1 MKKSKIILII
11 VLSFVVIA
19 CAVAFVICNA
29 NNMIWVIPTDSM
41 APTINSGDAILCKP
55 VNNSEQL
62 RNGDIITYRAI
73 RQGEQ
78 DLSIGI
84 IQSIYD
90 LGNGQ
95 FAYEVMDCYYA
106 DSYLTTVV
114 QHGEISGQFVGV
126 IYNNTIGIVILLVI
140 VLAVGVLLIR
150 RRRNK
155 KMLAAKQNDADSP
168 ENYAQVGV
176 PNSAELMQYK
186 ELLDMGAITP
196 EEFEAK
202 KKELLGL

>member
-19 CAVAFVICNA
+19 CAVTFVICNA
-29 NNMIWVIPTDSM
+29 NNMILTIPNDSM
-41 APTINSGDAILCKP
+41 APMIDAGDVVLCKP
-55 VNNSEQL
+55 INNSKQL
-62 RNGDIITYRAI
+62 QNSDIITYWAI
-73 RQGEQ
+73 RDGEHT
-78 DLSIGI
+78 LSIGS
-84 IQSIYD
+84 IQGIYD

-95 FAYEVMDCYYA
+95 LAYEVKDCYYS
-106 DSYLTTVV
+106 DSHLTTVV
-114 QHGEISGQFVGV
+114 QHGELEGLFVGV

-140 VLAVGVLLIR
+140 TLVVGMLLIR

-155 KMLAAKQNDADSP
+155 KVLAAKQNDADSP

-176 PNSAELMQYK
+176 PNSVELMQYK

-202 KKELLGL
+202 KKELLDL

>member
-19 CAVAFVICNA
+19 CAATFVICNA
-29 NNMIWVIPTDSM
+29 NNMILTIPNDSM
-41 APTINSGDAILCKP
+41 APMIDAGDVVFCKP
-55 VNNSEQL
+55 INNSKQL
-62 RNGDIITYRAI
+62 QNSDIITYWAI
-73 RQGEQ
+73 RDGEHT
-78 DLSIGI
+78 LSIGS
-84 IQSIYD
+84 IQGIYD

-95 FAYEVMDCYYA
+95 LAYEVKDCYYS
-106 DSYLTTVV
+106 DSHLTTVV
-114 QHGEISGQFVGV
+114 QHGELEGLFVGV

-140 VLAVGVLLIR
+140 TLVVGMLLIR

-155 KMLAAKQNDADSP
+155 KVLAAKQNDADSP
-168 ENYAQVGV
+168 ENYAQEGV